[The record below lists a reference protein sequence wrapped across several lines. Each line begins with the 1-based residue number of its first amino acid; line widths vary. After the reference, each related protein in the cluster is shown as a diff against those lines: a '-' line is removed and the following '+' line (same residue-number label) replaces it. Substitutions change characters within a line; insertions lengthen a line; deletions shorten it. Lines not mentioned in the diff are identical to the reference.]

1 MAALKASHYLRLN
14 IAALLARDHVTPAGL
29 ALACGGK
36 DRSWMTRFLNGQR
49 HELQLADIEKIA
61 DFFGKQPYELFQPK
75 TGTITD
81 RRVAKLD
88 RRSGTERRVGH
99 AYRAMLPVA
108 ATVESLRR
116 PTGASYAVVASPYAE
131 KLARLS
137 ADYDR
142 AVSSLLAQAES
153 RGQTA
158 PSGAAVAGAHSR
170 RRTVRRPRP
179 PKA

>member
-1 MAALKASHYLRLN
+1 MTRKTAEEIRTN
-14 IAALLARDHVTPAGL
+14 ITALLTRDHVTPS
-29 ALACGGK
+29 ALSGACGHT
-36 DRSWMTRFLNGQR
+36 RSWMSRFLQRKR
-49 HELQLADIEKIA
+49 HELQLGDLDKIA
-61 DFFGKQPYELFQPK
+61 DFFQIAVYDLFRP
-75 TGTITD
+75 THGSISD
-81 RRVAKLD
+81 RRRLKGD
-88 RRSGTERRVGH
+88 RRTGLDRRVGH

-108 ATVESLRR
+108 AAIDPLRR
-116 PTGASYAVVASPYAE
+116 QTGASYAVVASPYAE